1 MTPEAKKEI
10 DAMKEFLFGN
20 KVRKMVLTSGLLFEV
35 FMATLVTVPGSADA
49 LSFIPE
55 FLWYKTCADSPPG
68 FSPGCMSNVTVNVG
82 ERAVF
87 NCQVGTK

>member
-1 MTPEAKKEI
+1 
-10 DAMKEFLFGN
+10 MKEFSFWN
-20 KVRKMVLTSGLLFEV
+20 KFRKMVLASSLLFEV
-35 FMATLVTVPGSADA
+35 FMAILVIVPGSTDA

-68 FSPGCMSNVTVNVG
+68 FSPGCMSNVTVNIG

-87 NCQVGTK
+87 NCQVSQKEIK